1 MSFILDAIRKAEKQ
15 RSEDAVPSLEAMV
28 SERRRRSRNKRGG
41 GLVWFGLAM
50 VIIATVYLNR
60 SQMTTW
66 WQQTK
71 DISQQTVQ
79 RVKESVGSVIS
90 FEPGESQK
98 PDSNDSKNQ
107 SNASDGNQP
116 QMSSGLSD
124 SASASTESKLTD
136 AQRTLLSQIEFS
148 VISYSSDADKRF
160 AMVGSQILR
169 EGDLLEGFP
178 IARIQPDGVVIDVSG
193 RAVLIRP

>member
-28 SERRRRSRNKRGG
+28 SERRHRSKNKRGG
-41 GLVWFGLAM
+41 WLVWFGLVM
-50 VIIATVYLNR
+50 VIIATGYLNR
-60 SQMTTW
+60 SQMTAW

-71 DISQQTVQ
+71 DISQQTAQ
-79 RVKESVGSVIS
+79 RVKNSVGSIIS
-90 FEPGESQK
+90 FEPGGSQK
-98 PDSNDSKNQ
+98 TDSNGSKSQ
-107 SNASDGNQP
+107 ANASDGTQP
-116 QMSSGLSD
+116 QASSGLSD
-124 SASASTESKLTD
+124 SASTSTESKLTD
-136 AQRTLLSQIEFS
+136 AQRALLSRIEFS

-160 AMVGSQILR
+160 AMVGSQVLR

-193 RAVLIRP
+193 KAVLIRP